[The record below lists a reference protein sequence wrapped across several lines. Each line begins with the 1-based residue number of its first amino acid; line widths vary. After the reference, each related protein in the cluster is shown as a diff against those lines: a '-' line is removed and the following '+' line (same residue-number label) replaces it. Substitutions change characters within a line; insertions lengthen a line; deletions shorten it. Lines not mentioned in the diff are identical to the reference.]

1 MLPSRIVTFCLLAL
15 PSLCLAD
22 FGDPA
27 GAPTQLWRS
36 DDGKQAPAAVTLAAG
51 RDGSSIA
58 AWVHDEYGF
67 EQVMFQRFAADGMPI
82 APAQA
87 MDDFA
92 SPKQTYRRLVA
103 AIDAAG
109 VATVAFEAQGD
120 ADFGAGIDI
129 GAMRVDAEGR
139 QLGAAFRV
147 NTSVAGEQARPAID
161 ADGVGHVLIT
171 WTGEVDGGYGV
182 FGQIY
187 NGGGFPQSPETRV
200 DTAPASAPIDSIAV
214 LGDCCEVVVAW
225 AARTD
230 SAHELRARSF
240 SLGWTPWVAETVLVS
255 RPLELGA
262 MRVAAEFDVQQRL
275 RVAWL
280 DAGGMVRHQQ
290 FDALLQPLTGVAWSE
305 PQRPANPESALDI
318 GVGHDGRFMLAW
330 TRADGP
336 QTQNVLAH
344 FDGDGQ
350 LLQER
355 SVLDPDPAAPNLRDQ
370 LRAFA
375 LDLDGDPV
383 LLWQRSDDWSPTLSL
398 HAGRFGGWPN
408 TLLTPLEDHT
418 AEIVAAGSTF
428 SYRPLLWNLAA
439 GANQPEVGRATGVS
453 FRIQPDP
460 AFSVLAFEA
469 AAGWTCVA
477 PSDVICVSARMDA
490 GTTIAPVQLTLQL
503 AKAATGALHNGLR
516 VDQLET
522 STLPWMQQQTQTIMV
537 GDGEPDTVVFP
548 TRNGV
553 PRNVLVESDAVLLRG
568 FNLPIEV
575 QASNGS
581 LSVNGGDWSATQTV
595 VEGDVLRVRHY
606 TATGL
611 GETSTS
617 TISIGTQQA
626 SFTSI
631 TAPIDTTPDGF
642 VFVDQSGLATG
653 TQATSAPI
661 IVTGINAASPISIS
675 GGLYRINGGAATAA
689 PGGVQ
694 AGDSVVVLLST
705 SEFAN
710 APASATVTI
719 GGVSDT
725 FTARTGSVD
734 STPTLFT
741 FADVVDARR
750 GRMITSN
757 RITVGGIN
765 TPVPITVSGNQLRYS
780 KNGAPFTATPGS
792 VVAGD
797 QIRVQ
802 MASSS
807 APYTT
812 VSGVVNIGGRGD
824 HWTVSTGAL

>member
-1 MLPSRIVTFCLLAL
+1 MLRIRATSLLLLSL
-15 PSLCLAD
+15 PSLCIAD

-27 GAPTQLWRS
+27 GAPAELWQA
-36 DDGKQAPAAVTLAAG
+36 DDGTPVPAEVTLAAG

-58 AWVHDEYGF
+58 AWVQDEYGF
-67 EQVMFQRFAADGMPI
+67 EQLMFQRFAVDGMPI

-103 AIDAAG
+103 TIDAAG

-120 ADFGAGIDI
+120 ADFGAGVDI

-147 NTSVAGEQARPAID
+147 NSSVAGEQARPAID
-161 ADGVGHVLIT
+161 ADRLGHVLIT
-171 WTGEVDGGYGV
+171 WSGEVDGGFGV
-182 FGQIY
+182 FGQLY
-187 NGGGFPQSPETRV
+187 NAGGFPQSPETRI
-200 DTAPASAPIDSIAV
+200 DETPASAPVDTLAL

-240 SLGWTPWVAETVLVS
+240 SLGWTPWVAETALAS

-280 DAGGMVRHQQ
+280 DAGGQVWHQQ
-290 FDALLQPLTGVAWSE
+290 FDGVLQPLTNVASLA
-305 PQRPANPESALDI
+305 PQWPADPASALEI
-318 GVGHDGRFMLAW
+318 GVGHDGQFMLAW
-330 TRADGP
+330 TREDGP
-336 QTQNVLAH
+336 LSQNVLAH

-350 LLQER
+350 LVQER
-355 SVLDPDPAAPNLRDQ
+355 SVLDSDPAAPNFRHRM
-370 LRAFA
+370 RAFA

-383 LLWQRSDDWSPTLSL
+383 LLWQRSDDWSPTMSL

-428 SYRPLLWNLAA
+428 TYRPVVWNLAA
-439 GANQPEVGRATGVS
+439 ATNQPEVGRATGVA
-453 FRIQPDP
+453 FRIQLDP
-460 AFSVLAFEA
+460 AFSLLAFDA
-469 AAGWTCVA
+469 AAGWNCVA
-477 PSDVICVSARMDA
+477 PSDVICVSPQMDA
-490 GTTIAPVQLTLQL
+490 GTTIAPVQLVLQV
-503 AKAATGALHNGLR
+503 AKSATGALHNGLR

-522 STLPWMQQQTQTIMV
+522 STMPWMQQQTQTITV
-537 GDGEPDTVVFP
+537 GDGEPDAVVFP
-548 TRNGV
+548 TRTGV
-553 PRNVLVESDAVLLRG
+553 PRHVLVESDAVVVRG

-575 QASNGS
+575 EARNGS
-581 LSVNGGDWSATQTV
+581 LSVNGGDWSAVQTV

-606 TATGL
+606 TATGF
-611 GETSTS
+611 GESSTS
-617 TISIGTQQA
+617 TVSIGTQQA

-631 TAPIDTTPDGF
+631 TAPIDATPDGF

-661 IVTGINAASPISIS
+661 IVTGINAASPISIG

-689 PGGVQ
+689 PGSVQ
-694 AGDSVVVLLST
+694 AGDSVVVLVST

-710 APASATVTI
+710 APVSAIVTI
-719 GGVSDT
+719 GGVSDS
-725 FTARTGSVD
+725 FTARTGSID

-765 TPVPITVSGNQLRYS
+765 TPVPISVSGNQLRYS
-780 KNGAPFTATPGS
+780 KNGGPFTATPGS
-792 VVAGD
+792 VVVGD

-812 VSGVVNIGGRGD
+812 VSGMVNIGGRGD
-824 HWTVSTGAL
+824 LWTVSTGAL